1 MIKQHIYKFTTIIAI
16 IIALYAFK
24 PTPAANYDYLTI
36 LAQTT
41 GNGKGLNIS
50 IGGRDFKQID
60 LSKDSKGW
68 YDFNQF
74 VSFVQEYEGYGWQL
88 ETSSVTYTVS
98 PNGNASCFAIMKKQ
112 K

>member
-1 MIKQHIYKFTTIIAI
+1 MKTKMIIAAAI
-16 IIALYAFK
+16 IIVLAGLYAFK
-24 PTPAANYDYLTI
+24 PNQTQYEYLTV

-60 LSKDSKGW
+60 LSKDNKGW

-74 VSFVQEYEGYGWQL
+74 NAFVQEYEGYGWQL

-98 PNGNASCFAIMKKQ
+98 PNGNASCFAIMRKPK
-112 K
+112 

>member
-1 MIKQHIYKFTTIIAI
+1 MKQKTIIAAA
-16 IIALYAFK
+16 IIAVCIGLYAFK
-24 PTPAANYDYLTI
+24 PQPSGGYEYLTV

-50 IGGRDFKQID
+50 IGGKDFKQID
-60 LSKDSKGW
+60 LSKDNKGW

-74 VSFVQEYEGYGWQL
+74 AAFVQEYESYGWQL
-88 ETSSVTYTVS
+88 EPASVTYTVS
-98 PNGNASCFAIMKKQ
+98 PNGNASVFAIMKKN

>member
-1 MIKQHIYKFTTIIAI
+1 MIKQHFYKIIAI
-16 IIALYAFK
+16 AAIIVAIYSFK
-24 PTPAANYDYLTI
+24 PNAVQYDYLTV

-60 LSKDSKGW
+60 LDKANKGW
-68 YDFNQF
+68 YDFNQLA
-74 VSFVQEYEGYGWQL
+74 SFLSEYESYGWQL
-88 ETSSVTYTVS
+88 EPASISYTVS
-98 PNGNASCFAIMKKQ
+98 PNGNAGVFAIMKKA